1 MSLIVGIDVGGTFTD
16 LFRFDATTRRFT
28 TAKVPS
34 RRGDEASGF
43 LNGLRAL
50 GGVPE
55 GSIVHGTTVGTNTLL
70 ERRGPKI
77 GVITTR
83 GFRDVLEMRRRDRR
97 RTWGLWGDF
106 TPIADRDLRLEVA
119 ERTLADGT
127 VRIRVDDSEVRRAAQ
142 QLIEAGAQAIAILF
156 INAYANAE
164 NEQRALAA
172 VRAVWPN
179 DYITASHE
187 VLSEI
192 REFERASTA
201 ALNAYLQPVVA
212 SYIAKLETSLAAESA
227 ARIHIVQSNGGIM
240 STETARRLPVRTA
253 LSGPAAG
260 VVAGAALAKAAGF
273 DNLITCDLGG
283 TSFDVSVI
291 ANGKTSVAPQT
302 TIEFGLVI
310 RTPMVEIT
318 TIGAGGGSI
327 ASVDRGGLLQVGP
340 ESAGSVPGPACY
352 GQGNT
357 QPTLTDAQVVLG
369 RINAQ
374 RPLGGELKALDVAAA
389 RRAIDEHV
397 GKPLGLATDEA
408 AAAIVRVADA
418 RMAGAIRLVS
428 IERGHDPAKFVAMPF
443 GGGGALHVGAL
454 IREIGLKCALVPR
467 FPGITSALG
476 CVLADLRHD
485 MVQTVNL
492 MLDGLPST
500 ALKIR
505 LDAARREASAVIAAA
520 GIPVERIDV
529 IYELDMHYLGQT
541 HTVTVPL
548 PIGPDTQGVNE
559 GVVRRAFEQAYSA
572 SFSRLLPGL
581 AVRIVSLR
589 VAAIGRRPAF
599 DFSVFAPEATASL
612 ASARIGSRL
621 VWFDGGFC
629 DTSVWSRL
637 ALPAGTAIAG
647 PAILE
652 QPDATTVIEPGHVG
666 RVDPIGN
673 LIVERA

>member
-16 LFRFDATTRRFT
+16 LFCLDAGKRTFT

-55 GSIVHGTTVGTNTLL
+55 GSIIHGTTVGTNSLL
-70 ERRGPKI
+70 ERRGAKV

-106 TPIADRDLRLEVA
+106 TPIADRDMRLEVS

-127 VRIRVDDSEVRRAAQ
+127 VRERVDVAAVRAAAQ
-142 QLIEAGAQAIAILF
+142 QLIAQGAQAVVIFF
-156 INAYANAE
+156 INSYANAA
-164 NEQRALAA
+164 NERDALAA
-172 VRAVWPN
+172 VREVWPN
-179 DYITASHE
+179 NYVTAAHE
-187 VLSEI
+187 VMSEI

-212 SYIAKLETSLAAESA
+212 SYIAKLEDALAQESTA
-227 ARIHIVQSNGGIM
+227 KIHIVQSNGGIM
-240 STETARRLPVRTA
+240 STETARRFPVRTA

-260 VVAGAALAKAAGF
+260 VVAGAALAKASGF
-273 DNLITCDLGG
+273 DNIITCDLGG
-283 TSFDVSVI
+283 TSFDVSLI
-291 ANGKTSVAPQT
+291 ANGKAAIAAQT

-327 ASVDRGGLLQVGP
+327 AWVDRGGLLQVGP

-357 QPTLTDAQVVLG
+357 RPTLTDAQVVLG

-374 RPLGGELKALDVAAA
+374 RPLGGELKSLDVAAA

-397 GKPLGLATDEA
+397 GKPLRLATDDA

-443 GGGGALHVGAL
+443 GGGGALHASAL

-485 MVQTVNL
+485 TVQTINM
-492 MLDGLPST
+492 MLDGLQSV
-500 ALKIR
+500 ALEMR
-505 LDAARREASAVIAAA
+505 MAAA
-520 GIPVERIDV
+520 GREARAVIEAANIPVEQIDV

-541 HTVTVPL
+541 HTVSVPL
-548 PIGPDTQGVNE
+548 PIEADARGVNE
-559 GVVRRAFEQAYSA
+559 ALVRKAFEAAYSA
-572 SFSRLLPGL
+572 SFSRGLRSASYRCVSPRSGGGPSSTSRCLRRRQQRRETLP
-581 AVRIVSLR
+581 
-589 VAAIGRRPAF
+589 RPAHGRCG
-599 DFSVFAPEATASL
+599 STVAGAT
-612 ASARIGSRL
+612 RQ
-621 VWFDGGFC
+621 F
-629 DTSVWSRL
+629 
-637 ALPAGTAIAG
+637 
-647 PAILE
+647 
-652 QPDATTVIEPGHVG
+652 G
-666 RVDPIGN
+666 RGCRCP
-673 LIVERA
+673 RTP

>member
-16 LFRFDATTRRFT
+16 LFRFDSTTRTFT

-50 GGVPE
+50 GGVPD

-70 ERRGPKI
+70 ERRGPKV

-106 TPIADRDLRLEVA
+106 TPVADRDMRLEVA

-127 VRIRVDDSEVRRAAQ
+127 VRTAVDENEVRAAAQ
-142 QLIEAGAQAIAILF
+142 QLIVAGAQAVAIFF

-164 NEQRALAA
+164 NEQRALAV
-172 VRAVWPN
+172 VRKLWPN

-212 SYIAKLETSLAAESA
+212 SYIAKLESELAKESK

-240 STETARRLPVRTA
+240 STETARKLPVRTA

-260 VVAGAALAKAAGF
+260 VVAGAALAKASGF

-291 ANGKTSVAPQT
+291 ADGKTSVAAQT

-327 ASVDRGGLLQVGP
+327 AWVDRGGLLQVGP
-340 ESAGSVPGPACY
+340 ESAGSVPGPVCY
-352 GQGNT
+352 RQGNT
-357 QPTLTDAQVVLG
+357 RPTLTDAQVVLG

-374 RPLGGELKALDVAAA
+374 RPLGGELKSLDVDAA
-389 RRAIDEHV
+389 RRAIDAHV
-397 GKPLGLATDEA
+397 GKPLGLATDDA

-443 GGGGALHVGAL
+443 GGGGALHVSAL

-485 MVQTVNL
+485 IVQTVNL
-492 MLDGLPST
+492 MLDGLQST
-500 ALKIR
+500 VLEIR
-505 LDAARREASAVIAAA
+505 LAAAGREASAVIAAA

-548 PIGPDTQGVNE
+548 PIASDAQGVSE
-559 GVVRRAFEQAYSA
+559 GVVRKAFEQAYSA

-581 AVRIVSLR
+581 QIRIVSLR
-589 VAAIGRRPAF
+589 VAAIGRRPPF
-599 DFSVFAPEATASL
+599 DFSVFAPDGAASL
-612 ASARIGSRL
+612 EAARTGSRK
-621 VWFDGGFC
+621 VWFDGGFR
-629 DTSVWSRL
+629 DTSVWARL
-637 ALPAGTAIAG
+637 ALPAGATVAG

-652 QPDATTVIEPGHVG
+652 QGDATTVIEPGHAG
-666 RVDPIGN
+666 RVDALGN
-673 LIVERA
+673 LIVERQ